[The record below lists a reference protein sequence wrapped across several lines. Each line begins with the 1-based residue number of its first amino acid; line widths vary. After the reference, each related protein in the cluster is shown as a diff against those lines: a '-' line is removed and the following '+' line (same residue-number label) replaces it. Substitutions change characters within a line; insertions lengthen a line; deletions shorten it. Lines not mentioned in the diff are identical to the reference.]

1 MKLLV
6 VLVLLLQASAS
17 YSQPVEHCPVLPA
30 DSEMT
35 WSYQQGPDFG
45 VCYAVD
51 SSTGKDA
58 FGIYLGYAPKFDP
71 SQGKAIGDGNVGGR
85 KVKWYERSS
94 FYIHS
99 NPAEFSQ
106 ETVIEL
112 DRNGSLAHVWVVA
125 TSPQQLTQ
133 RLAVLSRLQFR

>member
-6 VLVLLLQASAS
+6 ALALLLQASAT
-17 YSQPVEHCPVLPA
+17 YSQPDEHCPMLPA
-30 DSEMT
+30 DSGIT

-51 SSTGKDA
+51 SSTEKDA
-58 FGIYLGYAPKFDP
+58 FGIYLGYSPKFDP
-71 SQGKAIGDGNVGGR
+71 SQGKVIGDGSVGGR

-99 NPAEFSQ
+99 DPTEFSQ
-106 ETVIEL
+106 ETVIKL
-112 DRNGSLAHVWVVA
+112 DRDCSFAHVWVVA
-125 TSPQQLTQ
+125 ASPQQLT
-133 RLAVLSRLQFR
+133 RSLTVLSKLQFR